1 MISIYVETN
10 YILEL
15 AFSQE
20 QAQSCLHLIE
30 ICERG
35 AARLVIPAFSIGECF
50 DTLVRRSSQRKRLAE
65 TVSVELKQLS
75 RSLAYRSEVP
85 ALDSIT
91 RLLINSLEDD
101 KRRLDEILTRVL
113 KVAEI
118 VPLDQSVVMKAIGH
132 REKYGLGYQD
142 SLVFSSVI
150 DHLHSVASAP
160 SCFLNRNSKDFD
172 DPDIVETL
180 EKMDC
185 KMLFSFDKGLNYVNG
200 LLVK

>member
-10 YILEL
+10 YILEV

-20 QAQSCLHLIE
+20 QAQSCLHLLE
-30 ICERG
+30 NCEQG
-35 AARLVIPAFSIGECF
+35 LVRLVIPAFSIGECF

-75 RSLAYRSEVP
+75 RSMAYRSEVP
-85 ALDSIT
+85 SLDSIT
-91 RLLINSLEDD
+91 QLLINSLEDD
-101 KRRLDEILTRVL
+101 KKRLDEILTRVL
-113 KVAEI
+113 AVAEL
-118 VPLDQSVVMKAIGH
+118 VPLDQSVVMQAIGH
-132 REKYGLGYQD
+132 RERYGLGYQD

-150 DHLHSVASAP
+150 GHLHSVASAP

-180 EKMDC
+180 EKLDC